1 MPMTTIISGT
11 NRSNSRT
18 SIVANAYA
26 ALLAA
31 AGEDVKVLDLSE
43 VDFSYFSEDMYSADG
58 ISAKLAELQDT
69 FILAADR
76 LVFCIPEYNGSFPG
90 IVKTFIDAISVREYG
105 RNFKGKTIGMIGI
118 ASGRSGNI
126 RGMDHLSTSLGYMGG
141 WILPNKLPVSS
152 VEGLLDAN
160 NELVDAST
168 IAALK
173 KHAEELIA
181 A

>member
-1 MPMTTIISGT
+1 MTTIISGT
-11 NRSNSRT
+11 NRHNSRT

-26 ALLAA
+26 ALLEA
-31 AGEDVKVLDLSE
+31 AGEEAKVLDLSRL
-43 VDFSYFSEDMYSADG
+43 DFSYFSEDMYTAEG
-58 ISAKLAELQDT
+58 ISPKLAALQDE
-69 FILAADR
+69 FILAADK

-90 IVKTFIDAISVREYG
+90 IIKTFIDAISVREYS
-105 RNFKGKTIGMIGI
+105 RNFKGKVIGMVGI

-152 VEGLLDAN
+152 VQGLLDDN
-160 NELVDAST
+160 DKLVDTAT
-168 IAALK
+168 IAALTL
-173 KHAEELIA
+173 HAKELIA